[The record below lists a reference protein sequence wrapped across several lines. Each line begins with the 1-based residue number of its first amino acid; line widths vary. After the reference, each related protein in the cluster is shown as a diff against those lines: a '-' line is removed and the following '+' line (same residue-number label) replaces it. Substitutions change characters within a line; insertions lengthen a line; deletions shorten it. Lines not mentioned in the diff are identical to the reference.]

1 MEELIRQA
9 FLHVEG
15 LGPHVAEG
23 HYDLIGP
30 NGEIILPRV
39 WETTI
44 EPDWSV
50 SMHMW
55 PMPEPPKHGP
65 GGMPGPPPGHHFRDS
80 HGRPHSRHAHAGHRG
95 GPGPSMP
102 PSQMRGGPPPPPP
115 PGWPGGPPP
124 RPMSGRDAGPGGPP
138 VIVNLTRGPPRD
150 PRSGSRRRDSAKGG
164 VLAWMAGPS
173 KSGKSSGKG
182 SHSNPLKIQKC

>member
-15 LGPHVAEG
+15 LGPHIAEG

-44 EPDWSV
+44 EPDWAI

-55 PMPEPPKHGP
+55 PIPEPSKPPLP
-65 GGMPGPPPGHHFRDS
+65 GKGVPNLAPNHHFRAN
-80 HGRPHSRHAHAGHRG
+80 HGRPPSRHV
-95 GPGPSMP
+95 PP
-102 PSQMRGGPPPPPP
+102 PSQMRGGPVGPPPPP
-115 PGWPGGPPP
+115 P
-124 RPMSGRDAGPGGPP
+124 
-138 VIVNLTRGPPRD
+138 
-150 PRSGSRRRDSAKGG
+150 
-164 VLAWMAGPS
+164 LAWMSGPS
-173 KSGKSSGKG
+173 RTRSRSSSPSTDFKP
-182 SHSNPLKIQKC
+182 SKIQGWLKKANKLFRHKDKDGEI

>member
-44 EPDWSV
+44 EPDWAI

-55 PMPEPPKHGP
+55 PIPEPSKPPLP
-65 GGMPGPPPGHHFRDS
+65 GRGVPSLAPGHHFRAN
-80 HGRPHSRHAHAGHRG
+80 HGRPPSRHV
-95 GPGPSMP
+95 PPMPP
-102 PSQMRGGPPPPPP
+102 PSQMRGPPPPPP
-115 PGWPGGPPP
+115 PAW
-124 RPMSGRDAGPGGPP
+124 MSGPSR
-138 VIVNLTRGPPRD
+138 TRS
-150 PRSGSRRRDSAKGG
+150 RSSSPSTDFK
-164 VLAWMAGPS
+164 PS
-173 KSGKSSGKG
+173 KIQGWLKKANKLF
-182 SHSNPLKIQKC
+182 SHKDKDGEI

>member
-44 EPDWSV
+44 EPDWSI

-55 PMPEPPKHGP
+55 PMPEPPKHP
-65 GGMPGPPPGHHFRDS
+65 GHGMPGPPLNHHFRE
-80 HGRPHSRHAHAGHRG
+80 HGGRPHSRHGNHRG
-95 GPGPSMP
+95 QPVPGPP
-102 PSQMRGGPPPPPP
+102 PSQMRGHPGGGPPPPPP
-115 PGWPGGPPP
+115 PANWPGGPPV
-124 RPMSGRDAGPGGPP
+124 RPPTGGRDGPGGAP
-138 VIVNLTRGPPRD
+138 VIVNLTRAPP
-150 PRSGSRRRDSAKGG
+150 GSRSRSTRRESSKGG
-164 VLAWMAGPS
+164 VLAWMAGP
-173 KSGKSSGKG
+173 KGKSSGKG
-182 SHSNPLKIQKC
+182 KQ

>member
-9 FLHVEG
+9 FLRVDG

-44 EPDWSV
+44 EPDWAI

-55 PMPEPPKHGP
+55 PMPEPRKILPLR
-65 GGMPGPPPGHHFRDS
+65 PP
-80 HGRPHSRHAHAGHRG
+80 SRHNH
-95 GPGPSMP
+95 M
-102 PSQMRGGPPPPPP
+102 PPPPPP
-115 PGWPGGPPP
+115 PGPPHYQMRGNPGTAPP
-124 RPMSGRDAGPGGPP
+124 SRDGPGELP
-138 VIVNLTRGPPRD
+138 VIVKITRGPP
-150 PRSGSRRRDSAKGG
+150 GSRH
-164 VLAWMAGPS
+164 S
-173 KSGKSSGKG
+173 KSKVRGWMKKANKLFSIKDKDGKLNLSMFLPPPCLRSLIECE
-182 SHSNPLKIQKC
+182 SRVQ

>member
-9 FLHVEG
+9 FLRVDG

-44 EPDWSV
+44 EPDWDI

-55 PMPEPPKHGP
+55 PLPEPRKP
-65 GGMPGPPPGHHFRDS
+65 GPGPPPPSPSYRYNQHWNNRGQ
-80 HGRPHSRHAHAGHRG
+80 PSRL
-95 GPGPSMP
+95 P
-102 PSQMRGGPPPPPP
+102 PSQMRGHPGIAPPSS
-115 PGWPGGPPP
+115 
-124 RPMSGRDAGPGGPP
+124 SGHGGPP
-138 VIVNLTRGPPRD
+138 VIVNLTRGPPR
-150 PRSGSRRRDSAKGG
+150 SRH
-164 VLAWMAGPS
+164 S
-173 KSGKSSGKG
+173 KSKVRCWVKKANKLFSIKDKDGKLNLSILLPPCLRSLIECE
-182 SHSNPLKIQKC
+182 SRAQ

>member
-44 EPDWSV
+44 EPDWAI

-55 PMPEPPKHGP
+55 PIPEPSKPPLP
-65 GGMPGPPPGHHFRDS
+65 GRGVPSLAPGHHFRAN
-80 HGRPHSRHAHAGHRG
+80 HGRPPSRHV
-95 GPGPSMP
+95 PPS
-102 PSQMRGGPPPPPP
+102 SQMRAALLALLLLRPQ
-115 PGWPGGPPP
+115 PGCQDPVGQEAVP
-124 RPMSGRDAGPGGPP
+124 RLPA
-138 VIVNLTRGPPRD
+138 LT
-150 PRSGSRRRDSAKGG
+150 
-164 VLAWMAGPS
+164 
-173 KSGKSSGKG
+173 
-182 SHSNPLKIQKC
+182 SNRQ

>member
-9 FLHVEG
+9 FLRVDG

-44 EPDWSV
+44 EPDWAI

-55 PMPEPPKHGP
+55 PMPEPRKVLP
-65 GGMPGPPPGHHFRDS
+65 F
-80 HGRPHSRHAHAGHRG
+80 RPHSRHNI
-95 GPGPSMP
+95 M
-102 PSQMRGGPPPPPP
+102 PPPPP
-115 PGWPGGPPP
+115 PGPPDYQMRGNPGTAPP
-124 RPMSGRDAGPGGPP
+124 RRDGPGGPP
-138 VIVNLTRGPPRD
+138 VMVNLRRGPP
-150 PRSGSRRRDSAKGG
+150 GSRH
-164 VLAWMAGPS
+164 S
-173 KSGKSSGKG
+173 KSKVRGWMKKANKLFSTKDKDGKLILSILLP
-182 SHSNPLKIQKC
+182 PLLEIANKMRK